1 MRMMIGTMT
10 YKKKTN
16 IKLASQSIL
25 EVSCFIRIT
34 NGYFGKILDLVVS
47 QKISFRSFYLV
58 NWFNGPHGPDEAPGD
73 KLEFAP
79 ISCEVV
85 NAANTEEVYTLWDS
99 TDDVMSHRNPM
110 KSSEEWFYGVSYK
123 GKHLKKTIFYLM
135 PF

>member
-99 TDDVMSHRNPM
+99 TDDVMCNNQHPVNFMINRNPM
-110 KSSEEWFYGVSYK
+110 KSSDEWFYGLSYK
-123 GKHLKKTIFYLM
+123 GKHL
-135 PF
+135 